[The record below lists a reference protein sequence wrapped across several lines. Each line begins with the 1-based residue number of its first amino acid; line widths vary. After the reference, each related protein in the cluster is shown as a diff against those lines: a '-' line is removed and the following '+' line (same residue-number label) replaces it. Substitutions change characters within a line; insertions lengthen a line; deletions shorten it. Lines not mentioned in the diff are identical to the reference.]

1 MCMCMCVCVCVCVG
15 VYMHHN
21 HTEYT
26 LSNRVTQC
34 LGEDNAVAHPY
45 MFVMLINSLGNKNII
60 KKLAGI

>member
-1 MCMCMCVCVCVCVG
+1 MTSYDVI
-15 VYMHHN
+15 MHHN

-45 MFVMLINSLGNKNII
+45 MFGMLINSLGNENII
-60 KKLAGI
+60 K